1 MYSQKNKNMTTTTIT
16 LDRVKNYKG
25 QNSFLKNLQG
35 SLAKYNGLTDKQM
48 AAAEN
53 CLNGEA
59 KAIDMDNLRPELR
72 KIVEYKGENSF
83 VKDIASKFQKYGT
96 LTQKQIEA
104 ATKQITKEE
113 DKEKTIRMNWPTI
126 GETIK
131 LGRKVGVQ
139 LKETYGLEFNP
150 ILIDITKLLAVS
162 PKAVKF
168 AGKMT
173 IKRGKVCTCCM
184 KTLTDEFSM
193 LTNMGKICAKH
204 MKVEYITDASQ
215 AEGFRER
222 YLQRVEEIGTME
234 FWVPRKQIVKWEGM
248 TETILRTM

>member
-1 MYSQKNKNMTTTTIT
+1 MTSTTIT

-25 QNSFLKNLQG
+25 
-35 SLAKYNGLTDKQM
+35 
-48 AAAEN
+48 
-53 CLNGEA
+53 
-59 KAIDMDNLRPELR
+59 
-72 KIVEYKGENSF
+72 ENSF
-83 VKDIASKFQKYGT
+83 VKDIISKYQKYGT
-96 LTQKQIEA
+96 FTQKQIEA
-104 ATKQITKEE
+104 VAKQITKEE

-131 LGRKVGVQ
+131 LGRKIGVQ
-139 LKETYGLEFNP
+139 LKDTYGLEFNP

-162 PKAVKF
+162 SKAVKF

-193 LTNMGKICAKH
+193 LTNMGKICARH

-215 AEGFRER
+215 AESFRER
-222 YLQRVEEIGTME
+222 YLQRVEEIGEME
-234 FWVPRKQIVKWEGM
+234 FWVPRKQIVKWNGM
-248 TETILRTM
+248 TESILRSME

>member
-1 MYSQKNKNMTTTTIT
+1 MTDTTIT

-48 AAAEN
+48 VAAEK
-53 CLNGEA
+53 CLNGEDNT
-59 KAIDMDNLRPELR
+59 IDMDNLRPEL
-72 KIVEYKGENSF
+72 KYIVEYKGENSF
-83 VKDIASKFQKYGT
+83 VKDIISKYQKYGT
-96 LTQKQIEA
+96 FTQKQIEA
-104 ATKQITKEE
+104 VAKQITKEE
-113 DKEKTIRMNWPTI
+113 DKEKIIRMNWPTI

-131 LGRKVGVQ
+131 LGRKIGVQ
-139 LKETYGLEFNP
+139 LKDTYGLEFNP

-162 PKAVKF
+162 SKEVKF

-193 LTNMGKICAKH
+193 LTNMGKICARH

-215 AEGFRER
+215 AESFREK
-222 YLQRVEEIGTME
+222 YLQRVEEIGEME
-234 FWVPRKQIVKWEGM
+234 FWVPRKQIVKWNGM
-248 TETILRTM
+248 TESILRSME

>member
-1 MYSQKNKNMTTTTIT
+1 MTSTTIT

-48 AAAEN
+48 VAAEK
-53 CLNGEA
+53 CLNSEDNT
-59 KAIDMDNLRPELR
+59 IDMDNLRPELR
-72 KIVEYKGENSF
+72 FIVEYKGENSF
-83 VKDIASKFQKYGT
+83 VKDIISKYQKYGT
-96 LTQKQIEA
+96 FTQKQIEA
-104 ATKQITKEE
+104 VAKQITKEE

-131 LGRKVGVQ
+131 LGRKIGVQ

-162 PKAVKF
+162 SKAVKF

-193 LTNMGKICAKH
+193 LTNMGKICARH

-215 AEGFRER
+215 AEVFRER
-222 YLQRVEEIGTME
+222 YLDAVEKIGEMQ
-234 FWVPRKQIVKWEGM
+234 FWVPRKQIVKWDGM
-248 TETILRTM
+248 TESILRSME

>member
-1 MYSQKNKNMTTTTIT
+1 MTATTIT

-35 SLAKYNGLTDKQM
+35 SLAKNNGLTDKQM
-48 AAAEN
+48 AAAEK
-53 CLNGEA
+53 CLNGEDNT
-59 KAIDMDNLRPELR
+59 IDMDNLRPEL
-72 KIVEYKGENSF
+72 KYIVEYKGENSF
-83 VKDIASKFQKYGT
+83 VKDIISKYQKYGT
-96 LTQKQIEA
+96 FTQKQIEA
-104 ATKQITKEE
+104 VAKQIIKEE

-131 LGRKVGVQ
+131 LGRKIGVQ
-139 LKETYGLEFNP
+139 LKDTYGLEFNP

-162 PKAVKF
+162 SKAVKF

-193 LTNMGKICAKH
+193 LTNMGKICARH
-204 MKVEYITDASQ
+204 LKVEYITDSSQ
-215 AEGFRER
+215 AESFRER
-222 YLQRVEEIGTME
+222 YLQRVEEIGEME
-234 FWVPRKQIVKWEGM
+234 FWVPRKQIVKWNGM
-248 TETILRTM
+248 TEPILRSME